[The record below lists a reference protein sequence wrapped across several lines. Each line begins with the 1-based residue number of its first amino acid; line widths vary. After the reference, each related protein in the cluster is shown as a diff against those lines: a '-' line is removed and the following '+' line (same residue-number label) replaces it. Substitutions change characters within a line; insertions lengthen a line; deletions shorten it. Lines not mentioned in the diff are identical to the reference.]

1 MQHQIKTKDVSN
13 EVNLES
19 GEDEEEEINVQ
30 VIHCF
35 VHIMSALGGG
45 GCPIRKDPFIT
56 FARGGGE
63 EGVNFAN
70 DNTDR
75 LREIQTKGRDGTRT
89 QKYCKRNKW
98 KPPK

>member
-35 VHIMSALGGG
+35 VHIMSELGGWVL
-45 GCPIRKDPFIT
+45 
-56 FARGGGE
+56 GE
-63 EGVNFAN
+63 
-70 DNTDR
+70 
-75 LREIQTKGRDGTRT
+75 
-89 QKYCKRNKW
+89 
-98 KPPK
+98 

>member
-35 VHIMSALGGG
+35 VHMMSALGGG
-45 GCPIRKDPFIT
+45 GCPIREDPSIT
-56 FARGGGE
+56 FARGGE
-63 EGVNFAN
+63 EVANFAN